1 MMTINF
7 FRSRNLE
14 RIDYADVILYFEK
27 DLKCEV
33 IYGEEDVKFIYKD
46 IVFDLEYNFSITK
59 RSRVSNV
66 SFINPEYVN
75 IRFCLDI
82 PEVMPEQ
89 ASREVI
95 ALIDQV
101 CRRFDLGVLY
111 DGIKDVEQFD
121 VMKMMNYF
129 GSTRRIFLEQNP
141 EFEYYTVP
149 SNILTH
155 VSNYHQ
161 VLPYLK
167 DQIKEDVEVKKY
179 LFLTDGLS
187 KKANLA
193 IEWEVGTPL
202 IFPPHLDY
210 IKVID
215 CETTQYLPAEIFF
228 KYLIRH
234 MFELKNYIPDVSLL
248 MLCGKGVKKA
258 NSKLKRFKKHYSQ
271 ELIFKEIKA
280 TNLVEK

>member
-1 MMTINF
+1 MITINF

-75 IRFCLDI
+75 IRFCLDV

-89 ASREVI
+89 SSREVLS
-95 ALIDQV
+95 LIDQV
-101 CRRFDLGVLY
+101 CRRFDFAVLY
-111 DGIKDVEQFD
+111 DGIKDVEKFEI
-121 VMKMMNYF
+121 MKMMNYF
-129 GSTRRIFLEQNP
+129 SSTRNAYLEQNP
-141 EFEYYTVP
+141 EYEYYMLP
-149 SNILTH
+149 SSVLTH
-155 VSNYHQ
+155 ISNYHQ

-167 DQIKEDVEVKKY
+167 EQIEEEVEIKKY
-179 LFLTDGLS
+179 IFLSDGLS
-187 KKANLA
+187 KDAKLA
-193 IEWEVGTPL
+193 IEWEVGAAL

-215 CETTQYLPAEIFF
+215 CESIQYLPAEVFF
-228 KYLIRH
+228 KHLIRH

-248 MLCGKGVKKA
+248 MLCGKAVKKST
-258 NSKLKRFKKHYSQ
+258 SKLKKFKKHYSQ
-271 ELIFKEIKA
+271 ELMFKEIKA
-280 TNLVEK
+280 VNLIEK

>member
-1 MMTINF
+1 MTINF

>member
-1 MMTINF
+1 MTINF

-46 IVFDLEYNFSITK
+46 IVFNLEYIFSITK

-66 SFINPEYVN
+66 SYINPEYVN
-75 IRFCLDI
+75 IRFCLDV

-89 ASREVI
+89 SSREVL

-101 CRRFDLGVLY
+101 CRRFDLAVLY
-111 DGIKDVEQFD
+111 GGIKDVESFD

-129 GSTRRIFLEQNP
+129 STTRTLFLEQNP
-141 EFEYYTVP
+141 EYEYFVLP

-155 VSNYHQ
+155 ISNYHQ
-161 VLPYLK
+161 VLPFLK
-167 DQIKEDVEVKKY
+167 EQIKEEVETKQY
-179 LFLTDGLS
+179 IFLSDGLS
-187 KKANLA
+187 QNAKLA

-210 IKVID
+210 IKIID
-215 CETTQYLPAEIFF
+215 VESTQYLPADIFF
-228 KYLIRH
+228 KHLIRH
-234 MFELKNYIPDVSLL
+234 MYELKNYIPDVSLL
-248 MLCGKGVKKA
+248 MLCGKAVKKSL
-258 NSKLKRFKKHYSQ
+258 SKVKKFKKHYSQ
-271 ELIFKEIKA
+271 ELMFKEISA
-280 TNLVEK
+280 TNLIEK

>member
-1 MMTINF
+1 MITINF

-66 SFINPEYVN
+66 SYINPEYVN
-75 IRFCLDI
+75 VRFCLDV
-82 PEVMPEQ
+82 PVVMPEQ
-89 ASREVI
+89 SSREV
-95 ALIDQV
+95 LSLVDQV
-101 CRRFDLGVLY
+101 CRRFDFGVLY
-111 DGIKDVEQFD
+111 DGIKDVERFD
-121 VMKMMNYF
+121 MMKMMNYF
-129 GSTRRIFLEQNP
+129 SSARNTFLEQNP
-141 EFEYYTVP
+141 DYEYYTIP

-167 DQIKEDVEVKKY
+167 DQIKEEVEIKKY
-179 LFLTDGLS
+179 IFLTDGLS
-187 KKANLA
+187 KNAKLG

-210 IKVID
+210 IRVID
-215 CETTQYLPAEIFF
+215 CETTQYLPTEIFF

-234 MFELKNYIPDVSLL
+234 MYELKNYIPDVSLL
-248 MLCGKGVKKA
+248 MLCGKGVKKS
-258 NSKLKRFKKHYSQ
+258 NSKLKKFKKHYSQ
-271 ELIFKEIKA
+271 ELMFKEIKA
-280 TNLVEK
+280 TNLIEK